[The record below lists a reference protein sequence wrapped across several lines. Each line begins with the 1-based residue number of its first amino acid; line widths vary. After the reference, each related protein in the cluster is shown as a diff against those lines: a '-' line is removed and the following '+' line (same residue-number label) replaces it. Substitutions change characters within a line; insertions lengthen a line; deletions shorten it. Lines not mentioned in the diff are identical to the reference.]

1 MKKCLARPWK
11 VLWSQRGSRMLMVA
25 GRDGGIFC
33 GGGGQ
38 LCGMCVCVP
47 ACLLDAWGG
56 HGGDIG
62 NPFAMELSGDIGAH
76 PADGAACGWV
86 TPPLYPPTLHC
97 QWGAPQ
103 SSLHQPPVWT
113 PPPLQGTP
121 DTGGGTRRPGPS
133 AGASR
138 GEGGEGGRGR
148 ARESRRSPPIT
159 APKHTARPHF
169 HARPS
174 PREAGLRSPRP
185 GPSIPPP
192 IPPPTR
198 DNASPLPPITARA
211 RVAPRTHGFPGSA
224 RRARA
229 AASAPLPPGALTSGI
244 VTGGRGGERPRGGGG
259 SAAGAT
265 RDRAGCGG
273 DEGGGGQGG
282 TCQAARGCPR
292 VSRVYPPA
300 HAGLDA
306 CATRACARDVAL
318 TRVAPVF
325 TRGAA

>member
-1 MKKCLARPWK
+1 MWD
-11 VLWSQRGSRMLMVA
+11 V
-25 GRDGGIFC
+25 
-33 GGGGQ
+33 
-38 LCGMCVCVP
+38 CVCSCIP
-47 ACLLDAWGG
+47 AGCLEG
-56 HGGDIG
+56 HGGDTG
-62 NPFAMELSGDIGAH
+62 NPFAMELSGDTGAH
-76 PADGAACGWV
+76 PADRAACGWV

-97 QWGAPQ
+97 QRGAPQ

-138 GEGGEGGRGR
+138 GEGGGGRGR

-185 GPSIPPP
+185 GLS

-229 AASAPLPPGALTSGI
+229 AASAPLPPGALTSGL
-244 VTGGRGGERPRGGGG
+244 VTGGREGERPRGGGG

-273 DEGGGGQGG
+273 DWGGWGAGRYVPGR
-282 TCQAARGCPR
+282 TR
-292 VSRVYPPA
+292 VSPCQPCLSAGSRGFGCLCHARV
-300 HAGLDA
+300 
-306 CATRACARDVAL
+306 CS
-318 TRVAPVF
+318 
-325 TRGAA
+325 